1 MRRLVAA
8 VAALAAVAAV
18 CALQADAAR
27 KATPAET
34 KGIDATLQKHWC
46 DYLPKGYGPCSA
58 WHLKLTVKNVST
70 GIKGWALAQIDATG
84 PQPMSTTFAP
94 FQNVFLHESNDG
106 SWTDRGW
113 FDSLVYR
120 TCKAAARGTKVPEE
134 VLDEFGLCDRLI
146 FTIGG

>member
-1 MRRLVAA
+1 MRARANRSIAGAGSIPTTDAPSAAAWRAA
-8 VAALAAVAAV
+8 V
-18 CALQADAAR
+18 
-27 KATPAET
+27 P
-34 KGIDATLQKHWC
+34 
-46 DYLPKGYGPCSA
+46 
-58 WHLKLTVKNVST
+58 
-70 GIKGWALAQIDATG
+70 G